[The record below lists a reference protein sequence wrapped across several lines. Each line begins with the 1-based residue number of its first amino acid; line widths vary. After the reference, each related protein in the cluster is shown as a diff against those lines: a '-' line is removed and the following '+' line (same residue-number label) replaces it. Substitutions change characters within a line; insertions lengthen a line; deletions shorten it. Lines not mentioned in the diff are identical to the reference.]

1 VLAAQRFFVLLL
13 CPVDNPHNLLMQN
26 SQLSPDSLPQHIA
39 IIMDGNGRWAKA
51 QGKPRVFGHKN
62 VVAAVR
68 KTISTAAKLGIKAV
82 TLFAF
87 SSENWRRPEEEV
99 GVLME
104 LFISVLSTEV
114 KKLHKNNLRLRIIG
128 DKTRFSQRLQSKIA
142 DAEAMTAGNTGMVIN
157 IAANYGGKW
166 DITEA
171 MKVVGQQIQD
181 GQLQASDVT
190 EELIAQHLTMADLPD
205 VDLLIR
211 TSGECRIS
219 NFMLWQ
225 LAYAELYFTPVY
237 WPEFGEEHLLDAVT
251 WFVNR
256 ERRFGCTG
264 EQIKALMNNS

>member
-1 VLAAQRFFVLLL
+1 
-13 CPVDNPHNLLMQN
+13 MQN
-26 SQLSPDSLPQHIA
+26 SSLSSDVLPQHIA

-62 VVAAVR
+62 GVAAVR
-68 KTISTAAKLGIKAV
+68 RTISTAAKLGIKAV

-87 SSENWRRPEEEV
+87 SSENWRRPEAEV

-104 LFISVLSTEV
+104 LFITVLSTEV
-114 KKLHKNNLRLRIIG
+114 KKLHKNNLRLRVIG
-128 DKTRFSQRLQSKIA
+128 DKTRFSSRLQTKIA
-142 DAEAMTAGNTGMVIN
+142 QAEELTSSNSGMVVN

-171 MKVVGQQIQD
+171 MRSIAVKVASGELSPDQID
-181 GQLQASDVT
+181 ET
-190 EELIAQHLTMADLPD
+190 LITQSLTMSDIPE

-225 LAYAELYFTPVY
+225 LAYAEMYFTPIY
-237 WPEFGEEHLLDAVT
+237 WPEFGEESLIEAVT
-251 WFVNR
+251 WFVN
-256 ERRFGCTG
+256 
-264 EQIKALMNNS
+264 

>member
-1 VLAAQRFFVLLL
+1 
-13 CPVDNPHNLLMQN
+13 MQN
-26 SQLSPDSLPQHIA
+26 SQLSPDLLPKHIA
-39 IIMDGNGRWAKA
+39 VIMDGNGRWAKA

-62 VVAAVR
+62 GVSAVR
-68 KTISTAAKLGIKAV
+68 KTISTAARLGIKAV

-104 LFISVLSTEV
+104 LFITVLSTEV
-114 KKLHKNNLRLRIIG
+114 KRLHKNGLRLRVIG
-128 DKTRFSQRLQSKIA
+128 DTSRFNQKLQDKIA
-142 DAEAMTAGNTGMVIN
+142 QAEALTAGNSGMVIN

-171 MKVVGQQIQD
+171 TKQIAKQVQQ
-181 GQLQASDVT
+181 G
-190 EELIAQHLTMADLPD
+190 ELNVDDIDESLITQHLTMADLPE

-225 LAYAELYFTPVY
+225 MAYAEIYFTPIY
-237 WPEFGEEHLLDAVT
+237 WPEFNEDSLIEAVT
-251 WFVNR
+251 WFIER

-264 EQIKALMNNS
+264 EQVRALMECQ

>member
-1 VLAAQRFFVLLL
+1 
-13 CPVDNPHNLLMQN
+13 MQN
-26 SQLSPDSLPQHIA
+26 SSLSSDVLPQHIA

-62 VVAAVR
+62 GVAAVR
-68 KTISTAAKLGIKAV
+68 RTISTAAKLGIKAV

-87 SSENWRRPEEEV
+87 SSENWRRPEAEV

-104 LFISVLSTEV
+104 LFITVLSTEV
-114 KKLHKNNLRLRIIG
+114 KKLHKNNLRLRVIG
-128 DKTRFSQRLQSKIA
+128 DKTRFSSRLQTKIA
-142 DAEAMTAGNTGMVIN
+142 QAEELTSSNSGMVVN

-171 MKVVGQQIQD
+171 MRSIAVKVASGELSPDQID
-181 GQLQASDVT
+181 ET
-190 EELIAQHLTMADLPD
+190 LITQSLTMSDIPE

-211 TSGECRIS
+211 TSGEYRIS

-225 LAYAELYFTPVY
+225 LAYAEMYFTPIY
-237 WPEFGEEHLLDAVT
+237 WPEFGVESLIEAVT

-264 EQIKALMNNS
+264 EQVKALMEQK

>member
-1 VLAAQRFFVLLL
+1 
-13 CPVDNPHNLLMQN
+13 MQN
-26 SQLSPDSLPQHIA
+26 SSLSSDVLPQHIA

-62 VVAAVR
+62 GVAAVR
-68 KTISTAAKLGIKAV
+68 RTISTAAKLGIKAV

-87 SSENWRRPEEEV
+87 SSENWRRPEAEV

-104 LFISVLSTEV
+104 LFITVLSTEV
-114 KKLHKNNLRLRIIG
+114 KKLHKNNLRLRVIG
-128 DKTRFSQRLQSKIA
+128 DKTRFSSRLQTKIA
-142 DAEAMTAGNTGMVIN
+142 QAEELTSSNSGMVVN

-171 MKVVGQQIQD
+171 MRSIAVKVANGELSPDQID
-181 GQLQASDVT
+181 ET
-190 EELIAQHLTMADLPD
+190 LITQSLTMSDIPE

-225 LAYAELYFTPVY
+225 LAYAEMYFTPIY
-237 WPEFGEEHLLDAVT
+237 WPEFGEESLIEAVT

-264 EQIKALMNNS
+264 EQVKALMEQK

>member
-1 VLAAQRFFVLLL
+1 MLTAQRFFMLLFTIFFL
-13 CPVDNPHNLLMQN
+13 YYVSMQN
-26 SQLSPDSLPQHIA
+26 SQLSLDVLPQHIA

-51 QGKPRVFGHKN
+51 QGKPRIFGHKN
-62 VVAAVR
+62 GVAAVR
-68 KTISTAAKLGIKAV
+68 KTVSTAAKLGIRAV

-104 LFISVLSTEV
+104 LFLRVLSTEV

-128 DKTRFSQRLQSKIA
+128 DTSRFSERLQSKIA
-142 DAEAMTAGNTGMVIN
+142 QAEALTQHNTGMVIN

-166 DITEA
+166 DITQA
-171 MKVVGQQIQD
+171 MRHIALKISRD
-181 GQLQASDVT
+181 ELSVT
-190 EELIAQHLTMADLPD
+190 DINETLIAEHLTMADLPE

-219 NFMLWQ
+219 NFLLWQ
-225 LAYAELYFTPVY
+225 LAYAEMYFTPVY
-237 WPEFGEEHLLDAVT
+237 WPEFGEESLIEAVT

-264 EQIKALMNNS
+264 EQVKALMTP